1 MKNIKYT
8 TYSDLQSIEY
18 SKRERFMNE
27 IYDFNESF
35 NKFRKNISLSDED
48 KNNFLKSR
56 KLIRATIRKTFNEKT
71 KNYFRHDD
79 LKVLNHA
86 FSEFERSGIK
96 PKFMTQGSFVYNTIN
111 TPENPP
117 AQQMDLD
124 DGIYFPLQ
132 YIEKESNGNFSQAAQ
147 TIRNIVYRCIND
159 LCIDMN
165 WTLEKKP
172 KCLRITLNKSSHID
186 LPVYSA
192 PEKEMEKITE
202 TSSNSIMPIDSI
214 DKFLAY
220 KKLDDILLATDNGWL
235 KSDPRVIQK
244 WVGDNKLEHGM
255 NFIHYSKYI
264 KNWRD
269 CQWEEGSELSSIM
282 IMAGISQAMSGRN
295 YSKNNNT
302 ALDLYSIVGM
312 IKMYLAVDGIGI
324 SSPDNQSKMDSKLS
338 NRNKI
343 IERLNK
349 LAINLNESVNTG
361 NSDFLTKSFG
371 SRFPSKNE
379 KPSRLVAPAIITS
392 LNDFESDTPV
402 MPAQKI

>member
-1 MKNIKYT
+1 
-8 TYSDLQSIEY
+8 
-18 SKRERFMNE
+18 
-27 IYDFNESF
+27 
-35 NKFRKNISLSDED
+35 
-48 KNNFLKSR
+48 
-56 KLIRATIRKTFNEKT
+56 
-71 KNYFRHDD
+71 
-79 LKVLNHA
+79 
-86 FSEFERSGIK
+86 
-96 PKFMTQGSFVYNTIN
+96 
-111 TPENPP
+111 
-117 AQQMDLD
+117 
-124 DGIYFPLQ
+124 
-132 YIEKESNGNFSQAAQ
+132 
-147 TIRNIVYRCIND
+147 
-159 LCIDMN
+159 
-165 WTLEKKP
+165 
-172 KCLRITLNKSSHID
+172 
-186 LPVYSA
+186 
-192 PEKEMEKITE
+192 
-202 TSSNSIMPIDSI
+202 
-214 DKFLAY
+214 
-220 KKLDDILLATDNGWL
+220 
-235 KSDPRVIQK
+235 
-244 WVGDNKLEHGM
+244 
-255 NFIHYSKYI
+255 
-264 KNWRD
+264 
-269 CQWEEGSELSSIM
+269 M

>member
-1 MKNIKYT
+1 
-8 TYSDLQSIEY
+8 
-18 SKRERFMNE
+18 MNE
-27 IYDFNESF
+27 IYDFNENF

-71 KNYFRHDD
+71 EKYFYRDD
-79 LKVLNHA
+79 LKVLNYA
-86 FSEFERSGIK
+86 FSEFEKSGIK
-96 PKFMTQGSFVYNTIN
+96 PKFMTQGSFAYNTIN

-117 AQQMDLD
+117 VQQMDLD

-159 LCIDMN
+159 LCINMN
-165 WTLEKKP
+165 WVLEKKS

-186 LPVYSA
+186 LPIYSA
-192 PEKEMEKITE
+192 PEKEMKKITE
-202 TSSNSIMPIDSI
+202 TNLNSIIFMKSI
-214 DKFLAY
+214 DKFFAY
-220 KKLDDILLATDNGWL
+220 EKLNDILLATDDGWL
-235 KSDPRVIQK
+235 KSDPRVIQQ
-244 WVGDNKLEHGM
+244 WVRDNKKKYGR
-255 NFIHYSKYI
+255 NFIYYSKYI

-269 CQWEEGSELSSIM
+269 CQWEESSELSSIM
-282 IMAGISQAMSGRN
+282 IMAGISQAMSE
-295 YSKNNNT
+295 YTYLKNNNT
-302 ALDLYSIVGM
+302 ALDLSSIVGM
-312 IKMYLAVDGIGI
+312 IKMYLDVDSIGI
-324 SSPDNQSKMDSKLS
+324 LSPDNQIRMDSKLS
-338 NRNKI
+338 NRNEI

-361 NSDFLTKSFG
+361 NSFFLTKSFG

-402 MPAQKI
+402 MPAKKI

>member
-1 MKNIKYT
+1 
-8 TYSDLQSIEY
+8 
-18 SKRERFMNE
+18 MNE

-71 KNYFRHDD
+71 ENYFYRDD
-79 LKVLNHA
+79 LKVLNYA
-86 FSEFERSGIK
+86 FSEFKRSGIK

-117 AQQMDLD
+117 VQQMDLD

-147 TIRNIVYRCIND
+147 TIRNIVYRCVND
-159 LCIDMN
+159 LCISMN
-165 WTLEKKP
+165 WTLEKKS

-192 PEKEMEKITE
+192 PEKEMKKITE
-202 TSSNSIMPIDSI
+202 TSLNSIMFMDSI
-214 DKFLAY
+214 DKFFAY
-220 KKLDDILLATDNGWL
+220 EKLDDILLATDDGWL
-235 KSDPRVIQK
+235 KSDPRVIQQ
-244 WVGDNKLEHGM
+244 WVRGNKQKHGR
-255 NFIHYSKYI
+255 NFIHYSRYI

-269 CQWEEGSELSSIM
+269 CQWEESSELSSIM
-282 IMAGISQAMSGRN
+282 IMAGISQAMSEYS

-302 ALDLYSIVGM
+302 ALDLSSIVGM
-312 IKMYLAVDGIGI
+312 IKMYLDANGVGIP
-324 SSPDNQSKMDSKLS
+324 SPDNQSKMDSKLS
-338 NRNKI
+338 NRNEI

-361 NSDFLTKSFG
+361 NSLFLTQSFG
-371 SRFPSKNE
+371 SRFPSRAE

-402 MPAQKI
+402 MPAKKI